1 MRANAKLIVSLIK
14 RIEVRLPINNTGATI
29 ESLEQDVL
37 TQQTVAAIIELSI
50 HKLSVVVNQL
60 ALVLELIS
68 KAVQPSTIDDTSI
81 PSDIIQ
87 SQLFIVR
94 LLSACL
100 QYHWSWYKKHMG
112 RISHETN
119 ITEEAVAAAAAVGAY
134 TDDTSTPPKE
144 EEEIALDPPPLDEAL
159 VSFLLNLMG
168 RFLNQLHVI
177 EERND
182 QLLAFEQTNEIAVAN
197 RIDTQL
203 MEYIREVYNTSG
215 KVLCYISASNWNSFY
230 AKIKNTVNL
239 LAATNENSESNPPEV
254 RILSFTNLNTLKL
267 RTILTELSPYFLNM
281 KINGKL
287 LFAKMLRIAIWNWIS
302 EKPHQFSDI
311 CKSSKPTLTG
321 SEILFDMCN
330 VAADSSRKKA
340 VLWPLQTILLILSP
354 DLFVQA
360 FLDDKAYPF

>member
-1 MRANAKLIVSLIK
+1 M
-14 RIEVRLPINNTGATI
+14 
-29 ESLEQDVL
+29 
-37 TQQTVAAIIELSI
+37 
-50 HKLSVVVNQL
+50 
-60 ALVLELIS
+60 
-68 KAVQPSTIDDTSI
+68 
-81 PSDIIQ
+81 
-87 SQLFIVR
+87 FIVR

-100 QYHWSWYKKHMG
+100 QYHWSWYKKHIG
-112 RISHETN
+112 RISREAN

-230 AKIKNTVNL
+230 AKIKNTVNI
-239 LAATNENSESNPPEV
+239 LAATNENSESNPPEI
-254 RILSFTNLNTLKL
+254 RILSFTNLNTSKL
-267 RTILTELSPYFLNM
+267 RTILT
-281 KINGKL
+281 GK
-287 LFAKMLRIAIWNWIS
+287 
-302 EKPHQFSDI
+302 
-311 CKSSKPTLTG
+311 
-321 SEILFDMCN
+321 
-330 VAADSSRKKA
+330 KK
-340 VLWPLQTILLILSP
+340 
-354 DLFVQA
+354 
-360 FLDDKAYPF
+360 